1 MEINEALPFHSGVI
15 LALRPTNKDM
25 VFRSDHGGDLCTL
38 ATLFSELE
46 KMASFL
52 IVLYLRQKSG
62 Q

>member
-46 KMASFL
+46 KWHHF
-52 IVLYLRQKSG
+52 
-62 Q
+62 